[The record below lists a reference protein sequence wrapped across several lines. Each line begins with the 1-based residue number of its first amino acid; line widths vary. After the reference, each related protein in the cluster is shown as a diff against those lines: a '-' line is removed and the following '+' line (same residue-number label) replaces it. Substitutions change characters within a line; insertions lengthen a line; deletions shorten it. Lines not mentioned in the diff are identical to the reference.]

1 MKELRAA
8 SRSSEPISLGS
19 RPATSTAPARVCC
32 AASCPLGEMPAG
44 IVLANSVRYTAVP
57 TLPKTAMPSAPPS
70 SPVVSEIADAA
81 PVRSSG
87 ADPTTMSVA
96 NVNTGARPKEE
107 MTSPAARIRNDVDAS
122 IWMNSPNPIAATAKP
137 LVCGGPVLDGP
148 LAKGSFYRACLLE
161 VTNNAMDIVQ
171 EETFG
176 PVITLQL
183 FDSEAEAVRLANDN
197 QYGLAASIWS
207 RDVDRPLRVARELD
221 AGTI

>member
-1 MKELRAA
+1 
-8 SRSSEPISLGS
+8 
-19 RPATSTAPARVCC
+19 
-32 AASCPLGEMPAG
+32 
-44 IVLANSVRYTAVP
+44 
-57 TLPKTAMPSAPPS
+57 
-70 SPVVSEIADAA
+70 
-81 PVRSSG
+81 
-87 ADPTTMSVA
+87 
-96 NVNTGARPKEE
+96 
-107 MTSPAARIRNDVDAS
+107 
-122 IWMNSPNPIAATAKP
+122 

-221 AGTI
+221 AGTIWINDWAKVYDEFEEGGFKQSGLGRMNGGAVMDDFLEYKHITMTTGVIQQS